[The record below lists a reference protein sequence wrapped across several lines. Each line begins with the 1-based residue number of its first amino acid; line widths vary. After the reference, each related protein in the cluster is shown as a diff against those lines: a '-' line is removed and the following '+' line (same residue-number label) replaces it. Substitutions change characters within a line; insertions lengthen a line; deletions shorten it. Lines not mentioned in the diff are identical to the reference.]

1 MSNGRDPNLQALFSQ
16 AEQEFDS
23 EAFGRDIMARIDR
36 ERGRARLLWSGIGVI
51 IFACLAFAA
60 APLIDAVE
68 LATRLLPTSLVEVRT
83 EWLQQLVSP
92 INSVAAA
99 IALGFL
105 GLRKFFRRIFR

>member
-1 MSNGRDPNLQALFSQ
+1 MTDGRDPNLQALFNQ

-23 EAFGRDIMARIDR
+23 EAFGRDIMARIER
-36 ERGRARLLWSGIGVI
+36 EQRRAQLLWVGIAAIV
-51 IFACLAFAA
+51 FALLVLAA
-60 APLIDAVE
+60 APLMGAVE
-68 LATRLLPTSLVEVRT
+68 LASRLLPTSVVDIRT

-105 GLRKFFRRIFR
+105 GLRMFYRRIFR

>member
-1 MSNGRDPNLQALFSQ
+1 MSNGHDPNLQALFSQ

-23 EAFGRDIMARIDR
+23 EAFGRDVMARIDR
-36 ERGRARLLWSGIGVI
+36 ERGRTRLLWVGVAAVV
-51 IFACLAFAA
+51 FACLAFAT
-60 APLIDAVE
+60 APLMDAVE
-68 LATRLLPTSLVEVRT
+68 LATRLLPTSLVDIRT
-83 EWLQQLVSP
+83 EWLQQIVSP

>member
-23 EAFGRDIMARIDR
+23 EAF
-36 ERGRARLLWSGIGVI
+36 
-51 IFACLAFAA
+51 AA
-60 APLIDAVE
+60 VPLIDAVE